1 VYDVEHVLHQEHLCS
16 HCSGISCLNFKNKK
30 HLTATDVS
38 VQGCAVS
45 PKRRKNY
52 GGFSE
57 ERIREPQ
64 PCLAITI
71 LTL

>member
-1 VYDVEHVLHQEHLCS
+1 MCDVEHVLQQEHLGS
-16 HCSGISCLNFKNKK
+16 HCRVVLPEFP
-30 HLTATDVS
+30 ATDVS

-52 GGFSE
+52 GGFPE

-64 PCLAITI
+64 ACLAITI
-71 LTL
+71 LALQHS